1 MTDKSAYRL
10 DFYVIAFAVF
20 FASAYLAWQ
29 ATHGGVVSHH
39 LLDQRDL
46 PAFSNWWGLAII
58 PLTGGLAAWSVRRRA
73 AVKPDALSSAMAAAF
88 FALLAGVILSVAFM
102 VDEGGS
108 APLFVLLAVLASGCI
123 WPTYRGEYV
132 FGFVVGM
139 SFTFGLVLPAIIA
152 LLAAAI
158 SAALYFLV
166 RPALVWALR
175 RART

>member
-1 MTDKSAYRL
+1 MTDKSVHRL
-10 DFYVIAFAVF
+10 ELYVVVFALL

-46 PAFSNWWGLAII
+46 PAFSNWWGIVI
-58 PLTGGLAAWSVRRRA
+58 FPWIGGFTAWSVRRRA
-73 AVKPDALSSAMAAAF
+73 AVKADAVNGAIAAAF
-88 FALLAGVILSVAFM
+88 CALLAGVALSAAFIA
-102 VDEGGS
+102 DEGGN
-108 APLFVLLAVLASGCI
+108 APLFVLLAALASGFI

-152 LLAAAI
+152 LIAAAI
-158 SAALYFLV
+158 SAAFYFLV
-166 RPALVWALR
+166 RPVFVWALGR
-175 RART
+175 VRA

>member
-1 MTDKSAYRL
+1 MTDKSVQRL
-10 DFYVIAFAVF
+10 EFYVVAFAVL

-46 PAFSNWWGLAII
+46 PAFSNWWGLAIL
-58 PLTGGLAAWSVRRRA
+58 PLIGGFAAWSVQRRA
-73 AVKPDALSSAMAAAF
+73 AVEAHVLRSAMAAAF
-88 FALLAGVILSVAFM
+88 CALLAGVALSVAFTL
-102 VDEGGS
+102 DEGGN
-108 APLFVLLAVLASGCI
+108 APLFVLLAALASGFI
-123 WPTYRGEYV
+123 WPTYRGEYI

-158 SAALYFLV
+158 SAAFYFLV
-166 RPALVWALR
+166 RPVFVWALR
-175 RART
+175 RVRA